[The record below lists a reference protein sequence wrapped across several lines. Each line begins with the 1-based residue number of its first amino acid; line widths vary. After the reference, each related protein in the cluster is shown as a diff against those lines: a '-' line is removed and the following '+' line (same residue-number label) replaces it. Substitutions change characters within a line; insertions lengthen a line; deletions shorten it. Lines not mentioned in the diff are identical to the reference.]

1 MEMEIKIKSDTNTK
15 NKAKLNSVRN
25 GTVNNGY
32 PIYGN
37 GYLHNGIYSSRFSSG
52 YNEGTKGYQKH
63 KG

>member
-32 PIYGN
+32 PIYGT
-37 GYLHNGIYSSRFSSG
+37 GYLHNGFYSSVFSSRD
-52 YNEGTKGYQKH
+52 NESTKEY

>member
-37 GYLHNGIYSSRFSSG
+37 GYLHNGFYSSVFSSRD
-52 YNEGTKGYQKH
+52 NESTKEY